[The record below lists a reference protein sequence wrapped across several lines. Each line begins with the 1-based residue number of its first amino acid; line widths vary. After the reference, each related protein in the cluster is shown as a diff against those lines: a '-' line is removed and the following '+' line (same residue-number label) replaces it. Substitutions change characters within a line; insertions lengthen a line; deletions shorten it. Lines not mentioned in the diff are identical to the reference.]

1 MTFWQA
7 RASKA
12 GGSEVHCP
20 RIAWPSVDQR
30 RVNKEFFIFGTMGLI
45 CLYIYIRS
53 YDSSLLFQYA
63 NVIEKYVILK
73 PVFDDI
79 ESDLTGKTKSSDEVK
94 SAQSQ
99 DGLAGFSISKEE
111 LEEEAEAKQC
121 EKPRNPE
128 PRESEKLKP
137 SAVEEP
143 EQKHPEHN
151 KTPEICPPTSK
162 PEMPLGDEKPQA
174 EQSQKHSGEPSAH
187 EQSKQDPEETYTK
200 APEPS
205 ANREVQPEEK
215 RQENTKALEPCVDE
229 KPQPAELE
237 VQHDKPGE
245 AHGETAASKDIVEI
259 QDDSQQHEVFQ
270 DSQTPPEWKEDA
282 AFAKSMNEIKE
293 TADPKPDSSATAE
306 DTQPVTP
313 CKDLLSEFEREEER
327 EDLKSDEE
335 DLAKRQAFKD

>member
-1 MTFWQA
+1 MRLWDLY
-7 RASKA
+7 
-12 GGSEVHCP
+12 V
-20 RIAWPSVDQR
+20 
-30 RVNKEFFIFGTMGLI
+30 
-45 CLYIYIRS
+45 YIYIRS
-53 YDSSLLFQYA
+53 YDSSLLFQYT

-99 DGLAGFSISKEE
+99 DGLAGFSVSKEE

-128 PRESEKLKP
+128 PRESEKLNP

-162 PEMPLGDEKPQA
+162 PEMPFGDEKPQA

-237 VQHDKPGE
+237 AQHDKPGE
-245 AHGETAASKDIVEI
+245 AHGENPATPKHSKDIVEI

-282 AFAKSMNEIKE
+282 AFAKSMDEIKE
-293 TADPKPDSSATAE
+293 IADPKPDSSATAE
-306 DTQPVTP
+306 DAQPVTP
-313 CKDLLSEFEREEER
+313 CKHLLSELEREEER